1 MLFLRGTSDHPVC
14 LDSKKVMDILFNYP
28 QVMDELEFFD
38 LTKDKDIEGNLKQY
52 SNYGDV
58 PQLYINFQLLGGVEI
73 IEALDQS
80 GELVKILGPKV
91 KRKRGYKI
99 SEGIQQLLSPK

>member
-1 MLFLRGTSDHPVC
+1 
-14 LDSKKVMDILFNYP
+14 
-28 QVMDELEFFD
+28 MDELEFFD

-73 IEALDQS
+73 IEALD
-80 GELVKILGPKV
+80 
-91 KRKRGYKI
+91 
-99 SEGIQQLLSPK
+99 